1 MDEKPTPTPRK
12 TRRRLTAEKK
22 YEIFLATLQ
31 NDKAMGDILR
41 QEGLYG
47 SDLARYRKLIREGAL
62 EKLRTSAHRGLTMEQ
77 KRIEALEAQIRQRDE
92 VIARLSMERM
102 TLEKKVNGE

>member
-31 NDKAMGDILR
+31 REKDTGEILR

-62 EKLRTSAHRGLTMEQ
+62 EKLRTSARRGLTAEQ
-77 KRIEALEAQIRQRDE
+77 KQIEAQQAQIRQRDE